1 MSAFLS
7 LNLDFLRAL
16 AALRTPLLD
25 TFMAAVTHLGEETF
39 FMVLALLMFW
49 CVDKRRGYYLLLVG
63 FAGTIINQM
72 LKITFRIPRPWV
84 LDPDFQIVEAARA
97 QATGFSFPSGHTQN
111 AVGTF
116 GGIARTSKRRGVRI
130 ACIVLALL
138 IAFSRL
144 YLGVHTPLDVGVSLL
159 AAAALVFAL
168 APVLDEARRRP
179 NYLLHTWLVMLLPAL
194 AFLFYALHVR
204 SGAASEL
211 TNFDSAVKNAW
222 CMLGGVAGIILTIS
236 IDERFTRFETQA
248 VWWAQIIKLVLGLG
262 LVMAVR
268 AGLKAPLYALFGQG
282 SGAAD
287 GIRYCLMVLTAG
299 VLWPLSFHFFSTL
312 GHGKSRTLH
321 R

>member
-1 MSAFLS
+1 MSAFMS

-25 TFMAAVTHLGEETF
+25 TLMAAVTHLGEETF

-63 FAGTIINQM
+63 FTGTIVNQM
-72 LKITFRIPRPWV
+72 LKITFCIPRPWV
-84 LDPDFQIVEAARA
+84 LDPGFPIVEAARA

-130 ACIVLALL
+130 ACAALALL

-159 AAAALVFAL
+159 IAAALVLAL
-168 APVLDEARRRP
+168 APVPEEAKRRP
-179 NYLLHTWLVMLLPAL
+179 NYLLHVWMLMLLPAL

-204 SGAASEL
+204 SGAAGEL
-211 TNFDSAVKNAW
+211 ANFDSAVKNAW
-222 CMLGGVAGIILTIS
+222 CMLGGTVGVILTIF

-248 VWWAQIIKLVLGLG
+248 VWWAQAIKLALGLG
-262 LVMAVR
+262 LVVAVR
-268 AGLKAPLYALFGQG
+268 AGLKAPLYALLGQG

-299 VLWPLSFHFFSTL
+299 ILWPLSFHFFSTL
-312 GHGKSRTLH
+312 GYGKSGTLH